1 MTWYTSYMQE
11 FLYCFFSLF
20 HKAHGYFDVLL
31 VLSICNA
38 RTSFFGVTREIHSVL
53 TDGTPRYL
61 GERISR
67 KAAWNRSARPFPATV
82 ARFSQEPTGATKRR
96 F

>member
-38 RTSFFGVTREIHSVL
+38 RTSFFGVT
-53 TDGTPRYL
+53 
-61 GERISR
+61 
-67 KAAWNRSARPFPATV
+67 
-82 ARFSQEPTGATKRR
+82 
-96 F
+96 